1 MLKSPRRINF
11 PRRLQY
17 SSRKSR
23 YLLVKFESVSLFLLL
38 GRGLYKQTKKMNMLR
53 SSGSNLNEFKLGTEK
68 GK

>member
-11 PRRLQY
+11 PRRPQY

-23 YLLVKFESVSLFLLL
+23 YLLVKFESVSLFLLI
-38 GRGLYKQTKKMNMLR
+38 GRGQYKQTKKMNMLR